1 MKLKIGDKVWLFVG
15 STTPTNNKQLAMGQY
30 IATKDGQRVIRV
42 GRKNV
47 KRKLC
52 EIAKVTGKE
61 KFDFS

>member
-1 MKLKIGDKVWLFVG
+1 MKLGDRVWLFVG
-15 STTPTNNKQLAMGQY
+15 STTPTNNKRLAMGQY
-30 IATKDGQRVIRV
+30 IATFKGLRVIRV
-42 GRKNV
+42 GNKNV